1 MYYINKYADFVL
13 MKDSLLLKIAMITS
27 IIGLGF
33 LVIILTTTG
42 LQEIDISEAKE
53 LEEDQAIKIIG
64 TVEKVTSKE
73 DFSIINL
80 RKEEEITVIIFDKV
94 NLTKGQRVEITGK
107 TTDYKGEKEVVAEK
121 IVIR

>member
-1 MYYINKYADFVL
+1 MQ
-13 MKDSLLLKIAMITS
+13 DSLLLKIAMIIS

-64 TVEKVTSKE
+64 IVERVTAKE
-73 DFSIINL
+73 GFSIINL
-80 RKEEEITVIIFDKV
+80 KKEEEITVIMFEKV
-94 NLTKGQRVEITGK
+94 NLTKGQRIEVTGRTEK
-107 TTDYKGEKEVVAEK
+107 YKGEKEVVAEK
-121 IVIR
+121 IIIK